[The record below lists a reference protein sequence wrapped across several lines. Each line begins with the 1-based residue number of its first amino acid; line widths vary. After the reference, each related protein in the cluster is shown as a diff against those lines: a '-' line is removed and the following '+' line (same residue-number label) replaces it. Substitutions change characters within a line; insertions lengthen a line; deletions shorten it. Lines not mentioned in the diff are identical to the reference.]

1 MNNLNQ
7 KKEDQKPSLPITVEE
22 MDKLVMDCLE
32 IARNKTKSPQRIWD
46 EQSILARRTIVI
58 DYIKQGL
65 AKYRV
70 VQELMKRWGL
80 CKGSANTYFND
91 ALNYLKEEIAD
102 VNKYNY
108 EIALSRLE
116 SIVEDSLSNNNRK
129 DAMAAMD
136 MINKIQGL
144 YKEKIEVK
152 EDKVIEFRFGE

>member
-1 MNNLNQ
+1 
-7 KKEDQKPSLPITVEE
+7 
-22 MDKLVMDCLE
+22 
-32 IARNKTKSPQRIWD
+32 
-46 EQSILARRTIVI
+46 
-58 DYIKQGL
+58 
-65 AKYRV
+65 
-70 VQELMKRWGL
+70 MKRWGL

-102 VNKYNY
+102 VNRYNY